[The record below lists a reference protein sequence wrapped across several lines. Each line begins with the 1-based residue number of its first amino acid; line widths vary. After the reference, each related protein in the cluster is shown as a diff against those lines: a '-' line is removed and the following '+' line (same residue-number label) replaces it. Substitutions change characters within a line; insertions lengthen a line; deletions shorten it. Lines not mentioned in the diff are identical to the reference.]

1 MTVDAR
7 AFPTGFVWGA
17 ATAAHQVEGG
27 NVGSDSWALEHA
39 RPSLFREPSGD
50 GVDQYHRFAD
60 DMAIVSGLG
69 LGAYRFSIEWARIEP
84 EEGRFSPA
92 ALAHYQRCIDHC
104 LERGVA
110 PVLTFHHFTLPLWQ
124 TRRGGFTDPEFADR
138 FARYCEHAA
147 RALRGFATACTIN
160 ELNLPLFVR
169 DGALQRL
176 RSPSGRPRLEAAEA
190 ALGGGVERFFL
201 FTPPEA
207 ILGQGLAAHA
217 KARDA
222 IKSARPDCQVGVT
235 LALQDEQAEPGAEAL
250 RDQRR
255 HDYYG
260 VCLDAVA
267 GDDFIGVQNYSR
279 VVAKRDGSVG
289 PEDGHALTM
298 MGYEDRPQALAAT
311 CRFAWERT
319 RTPILVTENGW
330 AGDDDRRRAV
340 FVVEALTALRE
351 AMADGVDVRG
361 YFYWSLLDNYEW
373 LRGYEPKFGLIGVD
387 RATMRR
393 QIKPS
398 AALLGEIARANAL
411 PEPRG
416 GAAAADTTI
425 TARSSGA
432 PVGL

>member
-1 MTVDAR
+1 MSTKAR
-7 AFPTGFVWGA
+7 AFPAGFIWGA

-50 GVDQYHRFAD
+50 AVDQYHRFAD
-60 DMAIVSGLG
+60 DLAIIAGLG

-84 EEGRFSPA
+84 EEGSFSAA

-104 LERGVA
+104 LSRGVE

-124 TRRGGFTDPEFADR
+124 ARRGGFTDPAFADR

-147 RALRGFATACTIN
+147 RTLRGFSIACTIN
-160 ELNLPLFVR
+160 ELNLPLFIR
-169 DGALQRL
+169 NGALEGL
-176 RSPSGRPRLEAAEA
+176 RSERGRAIREAAEA
-190 ALGGGVERFFL
+190 ALGGSIERFFL

-207 ILGQGLAAHA
+207 IVGQGLAAHA
-217 KARDA
+217 KGRDA
-222 IKSARPDCQVGVT
+222 IKAAHPDCQVGLT
-235 LALQDEQAEPGAEAL
+235 LALQDEQAEPGAEPL

-255 HDYYG
+255 DDYYG

-267 GDDFIGVQNYSR
+267 GDDFIGVQTYSR
-279 VVAKRDGSVG
+279 VVAKRDGTVG
-289 PEDGHALTM
+289 PEPGHLLTM

-319 RTPILVTENGW
+319 KTPILVTENGW
-330 AGDDDRRRAV
+330 AGEDDRRRCA
-340 FVVEALTALRE
+340 FVTEALGALHE
-351 AMADGVDVRG
+351 AIEGGVDVRG

-373 LRGYEPKFGLIGVD
+373 TRGYQPKFGLIGVD
-387 RATMRR
+387 RSTMRR

-398 AALLGEIARANAL
+398 ATLLGEIARANAL
-411 PEPRG
+411 RAAD
-416 GAAAADTTI
+416 AAAA
-425 TARSSGA
+425 AVVVEGSGA
-432 PVGL
+432 PVGV

>member
-1 MTVDAR
+1 MSRESTE
-7 AFPTGFVWGA
+7 FPAGFVWGA

-50 GVDQYHRFAD
+50 AVDQYHRFAD
-60 DMAIVSGLG
+60 DLAIVAGLG

-84 EEGRFSPA
+84 EEGCFSGA

-104 LERGVA
+104 LAREVE

-124 TRRGGFTDPEFADR
+124 ARRGGFTDPDFADR
-138 FARYCEHAA
+138 FARYCSHAA
-147 RALRGFATACTIN
+147 RTLKGFSTACTIN

-169 DGALQRL
+169 DGALERL
-176 RSPSGRPRLEAAEA
+176 NAEGGRAMRQAAEV
-190 ALGGGVERFFL
+190 ALGGSVERFFL

-207 ILGQGLAAHA
+207 ILGQGLAAHTRG
-217 KARDA
+217 RDA
-222 IKSARPDCQVGVT
+222 IKSAHPDCRVGVT
-235 LALQDEQAEPGAEAL
+235 LALQDEEAEPGAEPL

-255 HDYYG
+255 RDYYG
-260 VCLDAVA
+260 VLLDAVA
-267 GDDFIGVQNYSR
+267 GDDFIGVQTYSR
-279 VVAKRDGSVG
+279 VVAKRDGTVG
-289 PEDGHALTM
+289 PDPGHPLTV

-319 RTPILVTENGW
+319 KTPILVTENGW
-330 AGDDDRRRAV
+330 AGDDDRRRCA
-340 FVVEALTALRE
+340 FIAEALGALHE
-351 AMADGVDVRG
+351 AIDEGVDVRG

-373 LRGYEPKFGLIGVD
+373 TRGYQPKFGLIGVD
-387 RATMRR
+387 RSTMRR

-411 PEPRG
+411 PAG
-416 GAAAADTTI
+416 VAGA
-425 TARSSGA
+425 SVVVEGSGA
-432 PVGL
+432 PVGV

>member
-1 MTVDAR
+1 MSGETR
-7 AFPTGFVWGA
+7 AFPAGFVWGA

-27 NVGSDSWALEHA
+27 NVGSDCWALEHA

-60 DMAIVSGLG
+60 DLAIVAGLG

-84 EEGRFSPA
+84 EDGVFSAA

-124 TRRGGFTDPEFADR
+124 ARRGGFTDPAFPDR

-147 RALRGFATACTIN
+147 RALKGFGAACTIN
-160 ELNLPLFVR
+160 ELNLPLFLR
-169 DGALQRL
+169 DGALERL
-176 RSPSGRPRLEAAEA
+176 GSEQGRPRLQAAEA

-207 ILGQGLAAHA
+207 IRDQGLAAHA

-222 IKSARPDCQVGVT
+222 IKSAHPTCQVGVT
-235 LALQDEQAEPGAEAL
+235 LALQDEQAEPGAEPL
-250 RDQRR
+250 RDRR
-255 HDYYG
+255 RDDYYG
-260 VCLDAVA
+260 VCLDAVT
-267 GDDFIGVQNYSR
+267 GDDFIGVQTYSR
-279 VVAKRDGSVG
+279 VVARRDGTVG
-289 PEDGHALTM
+289 PEAGHPLTM

-330 AGDDDRRRAV
+330 AGEDDRRRAA
-340 FVVEALTALRE
+340 FIVEALSALHE
-351 AMADGVDVRG
+351 AIADGVDVRG

-411 PEPRG
+411 SSPADAV
-416 GAAAADTTI
+416 AATVAQG
-425 TARSSGA
+425 SGA
-432 PVGL
+432 PVGV